1 MLHVFNGLGRRHLGQ
16 LWVHLEGQGMHPTM
30 YATEWF
36 MTMFCRGFNFE
47 LVMRVWDVFLVEDF
61 KIVFRVA
68 LALIKNVEKE
78 LLVASF
84 EDIMSLLRNLPERTD
99 ATAVM
104 DLAWRIPVTRKEIFD
119 LEKEYTVQQGGG
131 I

>member
-1 MLHVFNGLGRRHLGQ
+1 
-16 LWVHLEGQGMHPTM
+16 
-30 YATEWF
+30 
-36 MTMFCRGFNFE
+36 
-47 LVMRVWDVFLVEDF
+47 MRVWDVFLVEDF